1 MVQKMPGPKNLART
15 HFNLARTQ
23 YELRA
28 DSVNKTKNAFGT
40 NARIRATEVAR
51 QFEMKWTIS
60 IVTLTH
66 NYSSLLFVY
75 V

>member
-28 DSVNKTKNAFGT
+28 DSVNKTKNTVGT
-40 NARIRATEVAR
+40 KAQRIRHER
-51 QFEMKWTIS
+51 
-60 IVTLTH
+60 TH
-66 NYSSLLFVY
+66 SRN
-75 V
+75 